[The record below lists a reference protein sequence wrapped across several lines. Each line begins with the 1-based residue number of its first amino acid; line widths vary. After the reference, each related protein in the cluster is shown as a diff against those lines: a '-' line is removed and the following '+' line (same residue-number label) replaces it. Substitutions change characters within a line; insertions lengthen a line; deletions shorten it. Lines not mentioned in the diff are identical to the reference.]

1 MYLHWDT
8 PHCQRRK
15 WLKASVLNVG
25 TIDMHLSEPS
35 VFGCAAEASPQGKFN
50 ADSMLDSK
58 ARDLRSALI
67 WTRRQPTD
75 VWIMLSRTR
84 VQTSACRAQVHG
96 LLLGQSDTE
105 QGPVTKRCKKAGG
118 GGEKKGQIVCVLTAF
133 RVIYTEWKKKLCR
146 LHVSTW
152 WELLNYWWMFLIT
165 SHKCWNITLLQCLED
180 EEGGLQCLACLG
192 KHWLALNH
200 GGPCVMALEMWL
212 WERKVSIPSAGARER
227 KWVIKP
233 GGEKRKKKK
242 RSFGGVLEPVIL
254 GST

>member
-1 MYLHWDT
+1 
-8 PHCQRRK
+8 
-15 WLKASVLNVG
+15 
-25 TIDMHLSEPS
+25 MHLTEPS
-35 VFGCAAEASPQGKFN
+35 VFRCAAEASPQGKFN
-50 ADSMLDSK
+50 ADLMLDPKPPVPTASRFEKCFDLNAPSTNRHMDHAIQNTGSNVSVSHLSARPPFRSK
-58 ARDLRSALI
+58 WHRTGPCYKTL
-67 WTRRQPTD
+67 QK
-75 VWIMLSRTR
+75 SRKGR
-84 VQTSACRAQVHG
+84 
-96 LLLGQSDTE
+96 
-105 QGPVTKRCKKAGG
+105 
-118 GGEKKGQIVCVLTAF
+118 GGEKKKGKSSVYSLHSGLFIQS
-133 RVIYTEWKKKLCR
+133 EKKKLCR

-233 GGEKRKKKK
+233 GGEKKRKKK

>member
-1 MYLHWDT
+1 
-8 PHCQRRK
+8 
-15 WLKASVLNVG
+15 
-25 TIDMHLSEPS
+25 MHLTGLS
-35 VFGCAAEASPQGKFN
+35 VFGRAAQARPQGKFN
-50 ADSMLDSK
+50 ADLMSDSK
-58 ARDLRSALI
+58 ARAPTALRFEKCFDLNVPSTNRCMDHAIQNTGSNVSVSHLSARPPFRSKWHRTGPCYKTL
-67 WTRRQPTD
+67 QK
-75 VWIMLSRTR
+75 SRKGR
-84 VQTSACRAQVHG
+84 
-96 LLLGQSDTE
+96 
-105 QGPVTKRCKKAGG
+105 

-233 GGEKRKKKK
+233 GGEKKRKKK

>member
-1 MYLHWDT
+1 
-8 PHCQRRK
+8 
-15 WLKASVLNVG
+15 
-25 TIDMHLSEPS
+25 MHLTEPS
-35 VFGCAAEASPQGKFN
+35 VFGCAAEESPQGKFN
-50 ADSMLDSK
+50 ADLMSDSK
-58 ARDLRSALI
+58 APVPTAWRFEKCFDLNVPSTDRRMDHAIQNTGSNVSVSRLSARPPFRSKWHRTGPCYKTL
-67 WTRRQPTD
+67 QK
-75 VWIMLSRTR
+75 SR
-84 VQTSACRAQVHG
+84 
-96 LLLGQSDTE
+96 
-105 QGPVTKRCKKAGG
+105 KGG
-118 GGEKKGQIVCVLTAF
+118 GRKKRANRLCTHCIPGYLY
-133 RVIYTEWKKKLCR
+133 RVKKKKLCR

-233 GGEKRKKKK
+233 GGEKKREKKKEA
-242 RSFGGVLEPVIL
+242 SAACWSQWFWDPLNC
-254 GST
+254 S